1 MERNRFISSD
11 GNCFEHVG
19 EAAYASPLAAE
30 AHATQIAKELSED
43 DTGTVVGF
51 RWRISAAIKSRG
63 CRSASEERRR
73 NRKPLGGPRSKRSEN
88 RGIMAQTPQDWLSGH
103 RAGLPSYSY
112 EVTEQPFHMMN

>member
-43 DTGTVVGF
+43 DTWYGG
-51 RWRISAAIKSRG
+51 WISMEDIRRGNQIARVPIGIGRTPTKSEAARRPSQQAIRKSRYYG
-63 CRSASEERRR
+63 ANATRPAQPPPRRAS
-73 NRKPLGGPRSKRSEN
+73 LVFI
-88 RGIMAQTPQDWLSGH
+88 RGD
-103 RAGLPSYSY
+103 
-112 EVTEQPFHMMN
+112 

>member
-43 DTGTVVGF
+43 DT
-51 RWRISAAIKSRG
+51 WY
-63 CRSASEERRR
+63 
-73 NRKPLGGPRSKRSEN
+73 GG
-88 RGIMAQTPQDWLSGH
+88 
-103 RAGLPSYSY
+103 
-112 EVTEQPFHMMN
+112 